1 MSGRIIASSLFSYR
15 EVHRTIVGLIELNL
29 IRAIRE
35 IRGKISIMSENV
47 VGIELPKGLFA
58 GKTAIVTGASR
69 GVGRATAL
77 RLAEGGANVVVNYLN
92 NDPEGFETSRQS
104 QARGVQ
110 SFPIKG
116 DTSDFLQ
123 ARRVANKTVEEFG
136 AIDLLVLNAG
146 IWEGAPIEEMSE
158 ETWNRVLNTNL
169 KSAWAMSKACV
180 PAMKKRESGAI
191 VLVSSTAGQRGEA
204 NYSNYAASK
213 GGQISF
219 TKALASELCPK
230 IRVNCV
236 APGWIETAMVRPVF
250 EDKDYEQS
258 VIESIPLKRI
268 ATTDDIALSICFL
281 LSPWARH
288 ITGEILNVNGGAVLC
303 G

>member
-1 MSGRIIASSLFSYR
+1 
-15 EVHRTIVGLIELNL
+15 
-29 IRAIRE
+29 
-35 IRGKISIMSENV
+35 MSEKPV
-47 VGIELPKGLFA
+47 EIKLPGNLFE

-77 RLAEGGANVVVNYLN
+77 RLAEAGANVVVNYLN
-92 NDPEGFETSRQS
+92 AAEKAENVVALCKEL
-104 QARGVQ
+104 GVDAIAVQ
-110 SFPIKG
+110 G
-116 DTSDFLQ
+116 DTSDWNAAHHL
-123 ARRVANKTVEEFG
+123 AKAALDKFG
-136 AIDLLVLNAG
+136 RIDLLVLNAG
-146 IWEGAPIEEMSE
+146 IWEGAPIEDMSE
-158 ETWNRVLNTNL
+158 ETWNRVMNTNL
-169 KSAWAMSKACV
+169 KAGWAMTKACV
-180 PAMKKRESGAI
+180 PAMKKQDRGAI

-219 TKALASELCPK
+219 TKALATELAPK

-250 EDKDYEQS
+250 DNEGYKQS
-258 VIESIPLKRI
+258 VINSIPLKRI

-281 LSPWARH
+281 LSDWSRH
-288 ITGEILNVNGGAVLC
+288 TTGEILNINGGAVLC

>member
-1 MSGRIIASSLFSYR
+1 MD
-15 EVHRTIVGLIELNL
+15 
-29 IRAIRE
+29 
-35 IRGKISIMSENV
+35 GKP
-47 VGIELPKGLFA
+47 IELPKNLFA
-58 GKTAIVTGASR
+58 GKTAIITGASR

-77 RLAEGGANVVVNYLN
+77 RLAEAGADVVVNYL
-92 NDPEGFETSRQS
+92 SREDAANEVVLECKSKGVEAIAVQGDVS
-104 QARGVQ
+104 QWA
-110 SFPIKG
+110 
-116 DTSDFLQ
+116 DAHNL
-123 ARRVANKTVEEFG
+123 ANKTIEKFG
-136 AIDLLVLNAG
+136 KIDLLVLNAG
-146 IWEGAPIEEMSE
+146 IWEGSPIEEMSE

-169 KSAWAMSKACV
+169 KAAWAMSKACV
-180 PAMKKRESGAI
+180 PSMKKQESGAI

-204 NYSNYAASK
+204 NFSNYAASK

-250 EDKDYEQS
+250 EDENYKAS
-258 VIESIPLKRI
+258 VLKTIPLNRM
-268 ATTDDIALSICFL
+268 AATDDVALSICFL
-281 LSPWARH
+281 LSDWSRH

>member
-1 MSGRIIASSLFSYR
+1 MTDNTP
-15 EVHRTIVGLIELNL
+15 TISFPN
-29 IRAIRE
+29 
-35 IRGKISIMSENV
+35 N
-47 VGIELPKGLFA
+47 LFA
-58 GKTAIVTGASR
+58 GKTAVVTGASR
-69 GVGRATAL
+69 GVGRAVAV
-77 RLAEGGANVVVNYLN
+77 RLAEGGANVVVNYLQQHAEA
-92 NDPEGFETSRQS
+92 DETVRLCQEK
-104 QARGVQ
+104 GVKAIAVQ
-110 SFPIKG
+110 G
-116 DTSDFLQ
+116 DVSSIVAATEI
-123 ARRVANKTVEEFG
+123 ARRAVEEFG
-136 AIDLLVLNAG
+136 GIDLLVLNAG

-169 KSAWAMSKACV
+169 KAAWAMSKACV

-250 EDKDYEQS
+250 EDKEYHQS
-258 VIESIPLKRI
+258 VLKTIPLNRV

-288 ITGEILNVNGGAVLC
+288 ITGEIMNVNGGAVLC